1 MGSGLDGRKEK
12 ERKRKGMGENRSG
25 RTTNSVLTRNRST
38 PRAVRANLAK
48 RRLLFAKHKP

>member
-25 RTTNSVLTRNRST
+25 RATNSVLTGNRST